1 MKRLV
6 PAAFLA
12 LALFASPA
20 SARPPEVSQALPG
33 SERVGQAQYRA
44 LSVMLFSAETWA
56 AGGDFSWDEP
66 FALTLTYHRN
76 ARASTLINRSIR
88 EMSGRGAGS
97 ADTLAPLRAQFARC
111 FPNVSRNDRITG
123 VSTGPD
129 SARFYFN
136 GAHRCDVRWPGFRR
150 TFFGIWLAG
159 RDGPAAEISARL
171 RGER

>member
-1 MKRLV
+1 MRLPV
-6 PAAFLA
+6 ILLV

-20 SARPPEVSQALPG
+20 FARPPEVTEALPN
-33 SERVGQAQYRA
+33 SQQVGHAQYRA
-44 LSVMLFSAETWA
+44 LSIPLFSAETWA
-56 AGGDFSWDEP
+56 NGGDFSWNEP

-88 EMSGRGAGS
+88 EMSGRGGGS
-97 ADTLAPLRAQFARC
+97 AQALAPLRAELARC
-111 FPNVSRNDRITG
+111 FTDVARGDRFTG

-129 SARFYFN
+129 TARFYHN
-136 GAHRCDVRWPGFRR
+136 GAFRCDVRWPGFRR

-159 RDGPAAEISARL
+159 RDGPAAEISAQL

>member
-1 MKRLV
+1 MRL
-6 PAAFLA
+6 AFFLA
-12 LALFASPA
+12 FALIATPA
-20 SARPPEVSQALPG
+20 LARPPEVTQTLGNAD
-33 SERVGQAQYRA
+33 RVGQAEYRA
-44 LSVMLFSAETWA
+44 LSVRLFSAETWA
-56 AGGDFSWDEP
+56 AGGDFSWNAP

-97 ADTLAPLRAQFARC
+97 AQSLAPLRAELARC
-111 FPNVSRNDRITG
+111 FTDVARGDRFTG

-129 SARFYFN
+129 TARFYHN

-150 TFFGIWLAG
+150 YFFGIWLAG
-159 RDGPAAEISARL
+159 RDGPAAEISAQL